1 MFTAFC
7 ADGSCLPPVIITKDK
22 KLKDVDFSPAHVIV
36 LANTKGQSNRATE
49 CWFDESKDFL
59 ADEPLLL
66 LDNHKSFHSINL
78 NEEMSD
84 FSISVL
90 HFPVGLGCY
99 LNPCDN
105 SLHSLI
111 KQHYRRQQHTSHEE
125 MIVAICDAYY
135 AVSEEQVRHFFAHTG
150 ITSHITLSVVAK
162 HLLEE
167 GYWYAED
174 RDVQIMM
181 DHFHH
186 WKYHHALLYRKK
198 KEGTDLLYQRKVFNG
213 VYWGVPRPM

>member
-1 MFTAFC
+1 
-7 ADGSCLPPVIITKDK
+7 
-22 KLKDVDFSPAHVIV
+22 VIV

-111 KQHYRRQQHTSHEE
+111 KQHY
-125 MIVAICDAYY
+125 
-135 AVSEEQVRHFFAHTG
+135 
-150 ITSHITLSVVAK
+150 
-162 HLLEE
+162 
-167 GYWYAED
+167 
-174 RDVQIMM
+174 
-181 DHFHH
+181 
-186 WKYHHALLYRKK
+186 
-198 KEGTDLLYQRKVFNG
+198 
-213 VYWGVPRPM
+213 